1 MDSHTQFGMIS
12 LSGPGQAKAF
22 GQHFTISSS
31 DQTLFYAD
39 EKEAIVGTGKLR
51 VTGTFGHF
59 VSTDHSKCKI
69 TYYINY

>member
-1 MDSHTQFGMIS
+1 MVC

-31 DQTLFYAD
+31 DKTLFYAD

-51 VTGTFGHF
+51 VTGTFGHLTRHKF
-59 VSTDHSKCKI
+59 EGDFACNLFRYESI
-69 TYYINY
+69 